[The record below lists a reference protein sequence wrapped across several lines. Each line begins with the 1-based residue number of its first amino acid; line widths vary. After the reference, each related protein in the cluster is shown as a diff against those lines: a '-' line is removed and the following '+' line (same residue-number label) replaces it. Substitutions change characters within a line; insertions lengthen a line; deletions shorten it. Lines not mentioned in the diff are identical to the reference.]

1 MLFLVVR
8 TQHVKRMRSSIL
20 SMIQSVLKFRF
31 MRAIPH
37 SRLNFFFFFFFRHF
51 FLFASTQKKERK
63 KKRLI
68 TDNSY
73 LNYEKWYI

>member
-1 MLFLVVR
+1 MQIFLKANKP
-8 TQHVKRMRSSIL
+8 QAKEIKR
-20 SMIQSVLKFRF
+20 
-31 MRAIPH
+31 
-37 SRLNFFFFFFFRHF
+37 FFFFFFFYLH
-51 FLFASTQKKERK
+51 QHKKKERK